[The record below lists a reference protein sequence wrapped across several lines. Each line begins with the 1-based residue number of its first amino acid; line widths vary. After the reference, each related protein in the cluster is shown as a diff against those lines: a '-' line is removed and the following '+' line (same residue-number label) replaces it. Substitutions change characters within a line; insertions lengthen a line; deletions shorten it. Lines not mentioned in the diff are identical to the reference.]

1 MTTFR
6 AVRTRPLPLPPFRHP
21 QVTTSNLVFDP
32 PSIAFGPCV
41 LNEDTAVP
49 LRITNPS
56 ALPQTFGFID
66 TTPGISIKPNDGF
79 GYILPGE
86 FHELGENRL
95 QGAASGACGIKT
107 VVLDRQACP

>member
-1 MTTFR
+1 MQNPHFPS
-6 AVRTRPLPLPPFRHP
+6 ASPHLGHP
-21 QVTTSNLVFDP
+21 KVTTSNLVFDP

-79 GYILPGE
+79 GYILPGG
-86 FHELGENRL
+86 FRVL
-95 QGAASGACGIKT
+95 QA
-107 VVLDRQACP
+107 V